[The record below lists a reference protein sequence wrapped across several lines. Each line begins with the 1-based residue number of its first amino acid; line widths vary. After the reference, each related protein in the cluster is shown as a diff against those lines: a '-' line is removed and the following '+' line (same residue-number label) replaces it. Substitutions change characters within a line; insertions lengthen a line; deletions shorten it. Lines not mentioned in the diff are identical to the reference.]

1 MTNLDKF
8 QSELGISE
16 EKLTALYNH
25 PDFNGLLTSLEESNP
40 RFKDLPGDM
49 KKLAMAMFLQGDTD
63 KISGLWKFFFK
74 RPIPTIEEF
83 LTPEYIG
90 SDASFYKPWSPWY
103 KDLTTVFAPESMIYE
118 WCLTGCIGCL
128 SSDTEFLT
136 EFGWKPI
143 SEYKESDKVGVYHPN
158 SNTVLLESP
167 SEYIKLPCEE
177 LTLVQNKGLDM
188 CLSDEHRVVYWNKS
202 SNIPKVIEFK
212 DLKDKHNKSSK
223 GWTGKIKTTFKIG
236 KEGLDISEG
245 ELRLQVAVLADGH
258 FSPEGKDNYCAMR
271 FSKTRK
277 YERLLELCKKF
288 NLQYKDFGAKYC
300 ERYSNKTE
308 YKVIVW
314 PKFKDKTYN
323 EKYWSC
329 SQEQLEI
336 IADEV
341 GHWDGSFYE
350 KQKGTSIHF
359 FSVNKGDADF
369 IQYAFASSGYATSC
383 SLDDREGKEC
393 YIARACY
400 MQNGL
405 RSIESKDRKLEFKP
419 YKTSD
424 GKKYCFEV
432 STGMFVARR
441 NGKIFI
447 TGNSA
452 KSSVSRIAQFYNLY
466 RITSLR
472 YPQLALGTGE
482 TKPMCLIFLTVNKLK
497 ASESMVSIKT
507 LLKQC
512 KYFIK
517 VQNEKEFAPYLD
529 NEFCQYVPY
538 YEHKVEDFERVT
550 FPNNVYVSLGTQ
562 LNHTI
567 GSDLFGAVLDEAEF
581 KKGPNAS
588 KEAYDFYTELLSRVT
603 TRFID
608 TKYKLVTLVSSVK
621 HDTGVISKHIEDLK
635 YKKGY
640 AYLSSYPIWE
650 VKEQYRGSFEKYGHF
665 YALRGT
671 MSHPSKVLDEIEYEQ
686 MENGEYICPDNCK
699 VIKVP
704 KHPMLVSPFLANPDR
719 ALKEQAGEAT
729 SGGERPFDNLSSLED
744 LNLAGEITL
753 SASLTEKKSL
763 FDQLPELLWQKT
775 PAGLKLK
782 RFPNAPR
789 YLHLDLA
796 DSGEAGISMCHK
808 EVSSL
813 GQIIYVFD
821 FVAKVVSPT
830 RISQTM
836 IEEFIVDLKEVGSI
850 MIELLSADQY
860 QSTYLRER
868 LENQHKVAKYVKR
881 VPIGGRTNIEPV
893 LTTAVLISEGAVKVG
908 PCIELKQ
915 QLRGVFIYKDLL
927 EYETER
933 KDMVDTFVGT
943 LYGAL
948 NSSTD
953 IPTNIYE
960 SYERITK
967 TLDLSMLDGLQEL

>member
-1 MTNLDKF
+1 MIPLLDGRVVPIKDLVGSDPFYVYSYDEKRNITIGRAFGVRQTGVDEIYRVYLDDGSYIETNSRHELVTINNRKVQVRHLKEGTRLAPFYRKLSEKRIKGYEEVYHPGSDTWELTHKMSGDWKYGNFKLKGDRNVFHHKDFNKLNNSPVNLEIMGYNAHWKYHSNHISKRSKVDLKF
-8 QSELGISE
+8 R
-16 EKLTALYNH
+16 EKLIKIGKSNSTNPESPLRLGHKIFMNSEKGKELAIKNLQHWNSNPENLQISKKH
-25 PDFNGLLTSLEESNP
+25 FKQGAIDFWNSEAGKKEKEKRRINISLDEIIKKTETCTSLNEVILSFNIKTSKPILRVLKEHNYTWKS
-40 RFKDLPGDM
+40 FSTKFC
-49 KKLAMAMFLQGDTD
+49 KKLSNISKCKNHKVVRIERTNRIEPVFCMTVDRYHNFAILSKKENGETNDSGV
-63 KISGLWKFFFK
+63 ISGN
-74 RPIPTIEEF
+74 
-83 LTPEYIG
+83 
-90 SDASFYKPWSPWY
+90 
-103 KDLTTVFAPESMIYE
+103 
-118 WCLTGCIGCL
+118 TGCIG
-128 SSDTEFLT
+128 
-136 EFGWKPI
+136 
-143 SEYKESDKVGVYHPN
+143 
-158 SNTVLLESP
+158 
-167 SEYIKLPCEE
+167 
-177 LTLVQNKGLDM
+177 
-188 CLSDEHRVVYWNKS
+188 
-202 SNIPKVIEFK
+202 
-212 DLKDKHNKSSK
+212 
-223 GWTGKIKTTFKIG
+223 
-236 KEGLDISEG
+236 
-245 ELRLQVAVLADGH
+245 
-258 FSPEGKDNYCAMR
+258 
-271 FSKTRK
+271 
-277 YERLLELCKKF
+277 
-288 NLQYKDFGAKYC
+288 
-300 ERYSNKTE
+300 
-308 YKVIVW
+308 
-314 PKFKDKTYN
+314 
-323 EKYWSC
+323 
-329 SQEQLEI
+329 
-336 IADEV
+336 
-341 GHWDGSFYE
+341 
-350 KQKGTSIHF
+350 
-359 FSVNKGDADF
+359 
-369 IQYAFASSGYATSC
+369 
-383 SLDDREGKEC
+383 
-393 YIARACY
+393 
-400 MQNGL
+400 
-405 RSIESKDRKLEFKP
+405 
-419 YKTSD
+419 
-424 GKKYCFEV
+424 
-432 STGMFVARR
+432 
-441 NGKIFI
+441 
-447 TGNSA
+447 SA

-517 VQNEKEFAPYLD
+517 VQNEKEFVPYLD

-588 KEAYDFYTELLSRVT
+588 KDAYDFYTELLSRVT

-893 LTTAVLISEGAVKVG
+893 LTTAVLISEGAVKIG
-908 PCIELKQ
+908 PCVELKQ
-915 QLRGVFIYKDLL
+915 QLRGVFIYNDLL